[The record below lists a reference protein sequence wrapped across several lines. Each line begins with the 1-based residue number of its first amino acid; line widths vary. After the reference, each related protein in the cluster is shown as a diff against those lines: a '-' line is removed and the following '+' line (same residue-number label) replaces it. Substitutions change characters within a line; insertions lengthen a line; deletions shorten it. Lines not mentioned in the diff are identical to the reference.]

1 MRVPLVRLLL
11 IFVFL
16 TALLAAGTIGFRA
29 IEQVGW
35 FDGFYMALITLTT
48 VGYAEVFPLST
59 AGRVFNSL
67 LMLSGVTMMFVSI
80 GLLADVVLKLELAN
94 YFGRRRRHRMFQKM
108 SGHYIVCGAGRVGRG
123 VVEELIRNRSSV
135 LLIDKDRDRAEWATE
150 RNIPTLIA
158 DATQDETLREARV
171 EEARGL
177 VAAVSSDAENVYVT
191 LAARSLNPNIVISAR
206 CSDERAGDKLR
217 TAGATTVLAPYTFI
231 GHRLAQS
238 LLRPHVLSFLDVAS
252 AFRQKSGESLE
263 IGQIPVKSSNR
274 SVGQTLETSRLRQ
287 RYGVIVLAI
296 QKPAEAMR
304 FNPSG
309 DTLIE
314 AGDYLIAM
322 GEGEGLRRM
331 EADFG
336 SV

>member
-11 IFVFL
+11 IFVLL
-16 TALLAAGTIGFRA
+16 TALLGAGTIGFRV
-29 IEQVGW
+29 IERVGW

-59 AGRVFNSL
+59 TGRVFNSL

-108 SGHYIVCGAGRVGRG
+108 SGHYIVCGGGRVGRAA
-123 VVEELIRNRSSV
+123 VEGLVRNRSSV
-135 LLIDKDRDRAEWATE
+135 LLIDKDRERAEWAIE
-150 RNIPTLIA
+150 RDIPTLIA

-191 LAARSLNPNIVISAR
+191 LAARALNPNIVISAR

-252 AFRQKSGESLE
+252 AFRQKSGQNLE
-263 IGQIPVKSSNR
+263 IGQIPVTASNQF
-274 SVGQTLETSRLRQ
+274 VGQTLETSRLRQ
-287 RYGVIVLAI
+287 RYGVIVLAV

-322 GEGEGLRRM
+322 GEGEGLGRM